1 MSLQILVLLTS
12 LAAAAA
18 PAAKP
23 APEPAPVLLAGEG
36 RSCALPGGLHFF
48 YRFASR
54 PKLGTVVLKVQ
65 VFGPDGA
72 RVTALKISGR
82 TSMPQ
87 MKDMDSGEQ
96 GFKLN
101 RKGDYLLPVDIG
113 MPGGWEVVLSFY
125 KGSQRIYRGKIGFEL

>member
-1 MSLQILVLLTS
+1 MPLNLLVLLTAV
-12 LAAAAA
+12 AAFAA

-23 APEPAPVLLAGEG
+23 APEPAAVVLPGEG
-36 RSCALPGGLHFF
+36 RACGLPGGLRFS

-54 PKLGTVVLKVQ
+54 PQLGMVVLKVQ
-65 VFGPDGA
+65 VFGRDGT
-72 RVTALKISGR
+72 RVTALKVSGR

-96 GFKLN
+96 AFMLN

-113 MPGGWEVVLSFY
+113 MPGDWQVVLSFY
-125 KGSQRIYRGKIGFEL
+125 KDAKRIYRGKIEFKI